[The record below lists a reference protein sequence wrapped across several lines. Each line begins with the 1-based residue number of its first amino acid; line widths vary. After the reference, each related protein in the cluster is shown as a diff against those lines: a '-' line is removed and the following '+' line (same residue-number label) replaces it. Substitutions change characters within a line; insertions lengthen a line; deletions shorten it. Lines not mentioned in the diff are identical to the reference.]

1 VIVLTGKKQPEKI
14 KDKLPGEKIVY
25 PTYDEVVKINKAVLG
40 DQEALGQLPESIRK
54 EIEEMAKHFKP
65 RPKERIPTILDS
77 LKELWEIDSNSDMRF
92 GQLLLNF
99 PFRKVDYRDKTSIE
113 IYALEDTET
122 LEAIREAIKTKKASL
137 SDKAEK

>member
-1 VIVLTGKKQPEKI
+1 MTANKQSKEKKIIYPTAEDVIRINRAILG
-14 KDKLPGEKIVY
+14 KLPPEEMAK
-25 PTYDEVVKINKAVLG
+25 
-40 DQEALGQLPESIRK
+40 LPESTRK